1 MQMAILRSCFSDDTL
16 KIVRNLSSD
25 AQKTPD
31 TVIDALRTHA
41 RGQVNVVMERHN
53 FNLRSQHVGELFDL
67 AKTCDFCDTCEESLI
82 RDRVVVGI
90 RDSDIAERLLAEKG
104 LTLTRAIEI
113 CRAEEAA
120 RRFRSVIASDMPQA
134 QINAVNF

>member
-1 MQMAILRSCFSDDTL
+1 MQMTILRSCFSDDTH

-41 RGQVNVVMERHN
+41 RGQVNVVMERRN
-53 FNLRSQHVGELFDL
+53 FNLRSQHAGELFDDFVMDLRDL

-90 RDSDIAERLLAEKG
+90 RNSDIAERILAEKG

-120 RRFRSVIASDMPQA
+120 RRFRYK
-134 QINAVNF
+134 FY